1 MSIAVRDLV
10 HIYHPGSPLQTRA
23 LDGVTFEAEKGS
35 WVAVVGHTGSGK
47 STLAQHLNGLLL
59 PTEGSVSVDGI
70 QVRHGEG
77 SLRLVRQKVGLV
89 FQYPEQQLFE
99 ETVFKEVSFGPRNW
113 GFQADHLEKSVRG
126 ALELVGIGRELYE
139 ASPFRLSG
147 GQKRRVA
154 IASTLSSDP
163 DYLVMDEPTAGLDST
178 GRRQLL
184 GLLSELKKLGK
195 GIIHI
200 THDMELALG
209 LADTI
214 LVLDEGRSTLWGPPG
229 VILGE
234 LLERDIRGLVI
245 PDLVRFAGR
254 LRDLGFEVPLTWE
267 PKTLAEAI
275 GRSHGR

>member
-10 HIYHPGSPLQTRA
+10 HIYHPGSPLQTKA
-23 LDGVTFEAEKGS
+23 LDGVTFEAESGS

-59 PTEGSVSVDGI
+59 PTEGSVCVDGI
-70 QVRHGEG
+70 PVRHGEE
-77 SLRLVRQKVGLV
+77 SLRKVRQKVGLV

-99 ETVFKEVSFGPRNW
+99 ETVFKEVSFSPRNW
-113 GFQADHLEKSVRG
+113 GFQAGRLEKSVEE
-126 ALELVGIGRELYE
+126 ALELVGIGEDLYE
-139 ASPFRLSG
+139 ANPFRLSG

-163 DYLVMDEPTAGLDST
+163 DYLVMDEPTAGLDSP

-184 GLLSELKKLGK
+184 GLLSDLKKLGK

-214 LVLDEGRSTLWGPPG
+214 LVLDEGKSTLWGPPG

-267 PKTLAEAI
+267 PKILAEAI